1 MLICF
6 IGCGKTV
13 SQNHAILTRGKWQS
27 LKIINAFTFEPAVSL
42 LEIYTPQNRYLQDY
56 SLHQLSNS

>member
-13 SQNHAILTRGKWQS
+13 SQNHAILMRGKWQS

-42 LEIYTPQNRYLQDY
+42 LEIYTPQNEVFTRLFFTSVEQ
-56 SLHQLSNS
+56 

>member
-42 LEIYTPQNRYLQDY
+42 LEIYTPQNEVFTRLFFTSVEQ
-56 SLHQLSNS
+56 

>member
-13 SQNHAILTRGKWQS
+13 SQNHAILTRGKCQS

-42 LEIYTPQNRYLQDY
+42 LEIYTPQNEVFTRLFFTSVEQ
-56 SLHQLSNS
+56 